1 MTPENQLT
9 LSFYKEIAVISKEHD
24 VHLVQHVETGEIY
37 IKKHASIECFPVY
50 DTLQK
55 SAFPSVPEIIELI
68 PDADSLTII
77 EEYIHGK
84 NLEQILEQRLF
95 SEKETA
101 HIIIDLCNIL
111 KPFHDHFPKIIH
123 RDIKPSNLIL
133 EKHGHLYLI
142 DFDAAKTYNPNKTKD
157 TVLMGTVDYAAPEQY
172 GFLQSDQ
179 RTDIYSIGIL
189 MNKMLTGSLP
199 SETLAAG
206 RLGKIIQTCTALNPD
221 DRYASCDQLAQALKN
236 SVAPPAAAVP
246 VNTVNIANA
255 AAAPGPVPKKKTP
268 LQHILVF
275 LAGVLF
281 VSISMTSDFTN
292 AENQP
297 YTGYSLWVNR
307 IGSAIALLFCLI
319 YYANYFNLR
328 NTFPWKK
335 KSSGLANIGRLALG
349 GFLCLLIP
357 VFFVVLLE

>member
-84 NLEQILEQRLF
+84 NLEQILEKRLF
-95 SEKETA
+95 SEEETA
-101 HIIIDLCNIL
+101 HIIIDLCKIL

-206 RLGKIIQTCTALNPD
+206 RLGKIIQSCTALNPD
-221 DRYASCDQLAQALKN
+221 DRYASCDQLAQALRN

-268 LQHILVF
+268 LQHVLIF
-275 LAGVLF
+275 LAGTALAVLC
-281 VSISMTSDFTN
+281 MNTDFSNDTD
-292 AENQP
+292 QP

-307 IGSAIALLFCLI
+307 IGFTIALILCLL
-319 YYANYFNLR
+319 YYTNYFNMR
-328 NTFPWKK
+328 NIFPWQK
-335 KSSGLANIGRLALG
+335 KSSGLINIGRLALG
-349 GFLCLLIP
+349 GFICLVVP
-357 VFFVVLLE
+357 VFFIVLLE

>member
-84 NLEQILEQRLF
+84 NLEQILEKRLF
-95 SEKETA
+95 SEEETA
-101 HIIIDLCNIL
+101 HIIIDLCKIL

-236 SVAPPAAAVP
+236 SIVPPAAAVP
-246 VNTVNIANA
+246 VNTSNA
-255 AAAPGPVPKKKTP
+255 AVEPAPKKKTP
-268 LQHILVF
+268 LQHSLVF
-275 LAGVLF
+275 LTGVF
-281 VSISMTSDFTN
+281 FTYVSMTTEFTQEN
-292 AENQP
+292 NQP
-297 YTGYSLWVNR
+297 FTGYSLWVNR
-307 IGSAIALLFCLI
+307 IGSAIALLLCLI
-319 YYANYFNLR
+319 YYTNYFNLR
-328 NTFPWKK
+328 NRYPWKK
-335 KSSGLANIGRLALG
+335 KSSGIREAGRLLLG
-349 GFLCLLIP
+349 GFLCFLIP
-357 VFFVVLLE
+357 VVFVLFLE

>member
-1 MTPENQLT
+1 MTPENQLR

-24 VHLVQHVETGEIY
+24 VHLVQHVESGEIY

-55 SAFPSVPEIIELI
+55 LAFPSVPEILELI
-68 PDADSLTII
+68 PDTDSLTII

-84 NLEQILEQRLF
+84 SLEQIMEQRLF

-101 HIIIDLCNIL
+101 HIILDLCEIL
-111 KPFHDHFPKIIH
+111 KPFHNHSPKIIH

-133 EKHGHLYLI
+133 EKHGHLCLI

-189 MNKMLTGSLP
+189 MNKMLTGELPADSLASGP
-199 SETLAAG
+199 
-206 RLGKIIQTCTALNPD
+206 LGKIIETCVALNPD
-221 DRYASCDQLAQALKN
+221 DRFANCDQLAMAIKRYITPHAAATPVN
-236 SVAPPAAAVP
+236 AETADSAPPA
-246 VNTVNIANA
+246 
-255 AAAPGPVPKKKTP
+255 PKKKTL
-268 LQHILVF
+268 LQHVLIF
-275 LAGVLF
+275 LAGALLVA
-281 VSISMTSDFTN
+281 SSMTTEFTN
-292 AENQP
+292 SDGQL
-297 YTGYSLWVNR
+297 YTGNALWLNR
-307 IGSAIALLFCLI
+307 IGFSIALSLCVV

-335 KSSGLANIGRLALG
+335 KSSGLANFGRLALG
-349 GFLCLLIP
+349 GFICFVIP
-357 VFFVVLLE
+357 VFFVGFFE